1 MNECFLI
8 GKIVSDIKYNFIIKS
23 QNKAVAEF
31 KIKTLDN
38 NMIEVY
44 GYNEV
49 ADNCYSKLKEGDVI
63 LINGEIRRVG
73 KIELKAIEYLA
84 NFFYESK

>member
-23 QNKAVAEF
+23 KNKAVAEF
-31 KIKTLDN
+31 KITTLDN

-49 ADNCYSKLKEGDVI
+49 ADKCYSKLKEGDII
-63 LINGEIRRVG
+63 LINGEIRSNG
-73 KIELKAIEYLA
+73 KLELKTI
-84 NFFYESK
+84 